1 MKGKQESAPSTIDA
15 RYNTP
20 LPIPPKTGDMFSEL
34 VKYSKRLELAAL
46 LRARG
51 LYVRWHAYEYL
62 LGLDGRIVGVLLLE
76 PTKRVAWLYMA
87 RHVPRTAQEEV
98 AKTVSSIIK
107 ELDPD
112 MRIKVLRLS
121 LE

>member
-76 PTKRVAWLYMA
+76 PTKRVAWLYTA
-87 RHVPRTAQEEV
+87 KHVPRA
-98 AKTVSSIIK
+98 ARDRIMSIVSSLIR
-107 ELDPD
+107 ELDPA
-112 MRIKVLRLS
+112 MRVEMMQLGT
-121 LE
+121 